1 MSIIIDKEFQAL
13 LPPLSPDEFKQLE
26 ENCVKDG
33 IRDALIVWKQP
44 DGNGILI
51 DGHNRWN
58 ISVKHGGI
66 PFQIKQ
72 MEFSDR
78 GAAKLWI
85 YQNQLGR
92 RNLNAFIRAEVALEA
107 KPIIVERAK
116 ERMVN
121 APQKKAEREKEINK
135 IWQEHDF
142 DTARVL
148 VAQKKQEFGRE
159 DRTEKMAGEKCIYF
173 ARFGDNQLKIGSSVY
188 PEDRVK
194 QLSVSCPGI
203 KLVEAIHYGA
213 GAEKHENAIKRKY
226 GKYRI
231 GNECYQCSDAILSEM
246 IAFTKKEAARKNN
259 TDYELAKIAGVSHDT
274 IHKVEVIKNSGDKEL
289 IRQVRDGETTI
300 NRAYMTVKGIEPHDK
315 SMRQMKQEQLKQA
328 KQEHA
333 DFQQQKVVDF
343 SDIAKDKENRKRIAK
358 SLYSELLGLGK
369 RIEEVS
375 IRNKEKDIDIKGMSA
390 MLTHE
395 ERKLLLD
402 MIGIWRTQLTQ
413 IAQEVTGN

>member
-1 MSIIIDKEFQAL
+1 MSIIIDKEFQTL

-44 DGNGILI
+44 DGNDILI

-58 ISVKHGGI
+58 ISVRHGGI
-66 PFQIKQ
+66 PFQIKR
-72 MEFSDR
+72 MEFLDR
-78 GAAKLWI
+78 GAAKLWVF
-85 YQNQLGR
+85 QNQLGR
-92 RNLNAFIRAEVALEA
+92 RNLNAFIRSEVALEA
-107 KPIIVERAK
+107 KPIIVEKAK
-116 ERMVN
+116 ENQRASGGAV
-121 APQKKAEREKEINK
+121 PQKSAKPV
-135 IWQEHDF
+135 
-142 DTARVL
+142 DTR
-148 VAQKKQEFGRE
+148 Q
-159 DRTEKMAGEKCIYF
+159 
-173 ARFGDNQLKIGSSVY
+173 
-188 PEDRVK
+188 
-194 QLSVSCPGI
+194 
-203 KLVEAIHYGA
+203 
-213 GAEKHENAIKRKY
+213 
-226 GKYRI
+226 
-231 GNECYQCSDAILSEM
+231 
-246 IAFTKKEAARKNN
+246 
-259 TDYELAKIAGVSHDT
+259 ELAKIAGVSHDT

-300 NRAYMTVKGIEPHDK
+300 NRAYMTVKGIEPYDK

>member
-1 MSIIIDKEFQAL
+1 MQRRQKRAREQ
-13 LPPLSPDEFKQLE
+13 EQT
-26 ENCVKDG
+26 
-33 IRDALIVWKQP
+33 
-44 DGNGILI
+44 
-51 DGHNRWN
+51 
-58 ISVKHGGI
+58 SV
-66 PFQIKQ
+66 
-72 MEFSDR
+72 
-78 GAAKLWI
+78 
-85 YQNQLGR
+85 
-92 RNLNAFIRAEVALEA
+92 RNLTKVST
-107 KPIIVERAK
+107 
-116 ERMVN
+116 
-121 APQKKAEREKEINK
+121 QKG
-135 IWQEHDF
+135 
-142 DTARVL
+142 T
-148 VAQKKQEFGRE
+148 
-159 DRTEKMAGEKCIYF
+159 Y
-173 ARFGDNQLKIGSSVY
+173 
-188 PEDRVK
+188 
-194 QLSVSCPGI
+194 
-203 KLVEAIHYGA
+203 
-213 GAEKHENAIKRKY
+213 
-226 GKYRI
+226 
-231 GNECYQCSDAILSEM
+231 
-246 IAFTKKEAARKNN
+246 
-259 TDYELAKIAGVSHDT
+259 KIAGVSHDT

-358 SLYSELLGLGK
+358 SLYSELLGIGK